1 MVKYNKLVRDNIIE
15 IIQSKGKETKFR
27 IANDSE
33 YLQYLVLKL
42 KEEMIEFEEE
52 YSIEELADVIEV
64 VEALKKTSKYCNVEK
79 VRKEKQIKNG
89 AFDKKI
95 ILEEVIE

>member
-1 MVKYNKLVRDNIIE
+1 MVKYNKLIRDNIVQIIE
-15 IIQSKGKETKFR
+15 SKGKKAKFR
-27 IANDSE
+27 VANDSE
-33 YLQYLVLKL
+33 YLQYLILKL

-52 YSIEELADVIEV
+52 HSIEELADVIEV
-64 VEALKKTSKYCNVEK
+64 IEALKKTPKYSNVEK

-89 AFDKKI
+89 AFDKKL

>member
-1 MVKYNKLVRDNIIE
+1 MVKYDKLVRDNIIE
-15 IIQSKGKETKFR
+15 IIQSKGKEVKFR
-27 IANDSE
+27 IANDDE

-42 KEEMIEFEEE
+42 KEEMVEFEEE

-64 VEALKKTSKYCNVEK
+64 IEALKKTTKYSNVEK